1 MKKVF
6 RVKLNWHGEIYEFTT
21 ITTRSDIA
29 ARNAIFKL
37 AQKLGRDLY
46 FVRQHFYDEKK
57 ITVQQIS
64 AK

>member
-37 AQKLGRDLY
+37 AQKLGRDLS